1 LGEPLLIVPTHISTA
16 AAGGLVGTA
25 LNGISASTAFVA
37 RFITL
42 IGTVAAASAVAP
54 ATIGPAV
61 GVAEHALLAAVAVP
75 CAERQAWQGSELRA
89 CSAGK
94 LPGKLALPLPA
105 LVSVVVHA
113 LVSANAAPFVE
124 CPAPAGLELSV

>member
-54 ATIGPAV
+54 ATLGPAF
-61 GVAEHALLAAVAVP
+61 GVVEHALLAAVAAPVV
-75 CAERQAWQGSELRA
+75 ER
-89 CSAGK
+89 
-94 LPGKLALPLPA
+94 
-105 LVSVVVHA
+105 
-113 LVSANAAPFVE
+113 
-124 CPAPAGLELSV
+124 PAPAGLELGV